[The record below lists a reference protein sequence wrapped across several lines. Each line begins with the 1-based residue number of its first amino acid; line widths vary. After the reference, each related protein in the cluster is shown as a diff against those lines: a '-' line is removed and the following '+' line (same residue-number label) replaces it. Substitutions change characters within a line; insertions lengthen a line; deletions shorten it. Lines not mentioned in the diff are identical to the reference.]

1 MLRYPD
7 FAISAPSRQGCS
19 KRSPFETTRRSTPAA
34 RTSGSLCM
42 AAKDPSSA
50 KTSRSQSDSGLSEP
64 LARDPSNQTDETEGY
79 RLVREPR
86 YSQSA
91 RCSIAHPFYPRT
103 ALRDRVVGIPGSM
116 EHNGTHGSDFPE
128 PFRDLLDRSHFGGWV
143 VMRFAQQ
150 SESYRQSCPFLVV
163 RKEFSRAEQIS
174 GAMQKPRRA
183 RGPRSLRLP
192 ARFLSRTHRP
202 RPA

>member
-1 MLRYPD
+1 MLRYPN
-7 FAISAPSRQGCS
+7 FANSAASRQGCS
-19 KRSPFETTRRSTPAA
+19 KRSPLETTRRSTPAA

-116 EHNGTHGSDFPE
+116 EHNGTYQ
-128 PFRDLLDRSHFGGWV
+128 DLSAGRQVRLGESAACRKRRPSLAASGIS
-143 VMRFAQQ
+143 QQ
-150 SESYRQSCPFLVV
+150 NPRAMSTGRLLMSKPNRLAHHVQSYSQCVFCAPGRT
-163 RKEFSRAEQIS
+163 
-174 GAMQKPRRA
+174 QK
-183 RGPRSLRLP
+183 L
-192 ARFLSRTHRP
+192 
-202 RPA
+202 